1 MQTPSYLSAPVP
13 DDEGQR
19 LAALRALAI
28 LDTEP
33 DSCFDDI
40 TLLASQICGTPIALV
55 SLVDESRQW
64 FKSRVGLD
72 ATETPRDVAFCA
84 HAILESQ
91 TFVVADAQKDSRF
104 AGNPLVT
111 GGPKVRFY
119 AGSQLRTSAGQNI
132 GTLCVIDMK
141 PRSLTPEQIS
151 AMEALTRQVVLNF
164 ERQKLERDLHR
175 REDFLKNILGMLPDL
190 VCYID
195 KDLVY
200 HYVNPAYERWLGIKT
215 EDFIGK
221 KMTDILGKDATSYAM
236 PYIQRVL
243 KGERQEF
250 QIHVPYLINGRSI
263 DKFVQGVH
271 VPDIDVQG
279 QVRGY
284 FGVLTDI
291 TELKRAEDRALQQA
305 QELAVALQQS
315 KESERSFR
323 SIFDQAPMGIIQ
335 LDSNLHFVAANASF
349 CAFLG
354 YSQAELKGMTIMDM
368 THPEDEQRTREGL
381 ARLTKLSDPVAR
393 FEKRYIR
400 KSGDVVWALVTSKS
414 VKLQDDGEPYV
425 FSVIEDVT
433 QIRAAEQ
440 ELKAAQ
446 AKLVTSAKMASLGEM
461 AGGIAHEINNP
472 LAIIKGKSDLLAK
485 RLGQGTFDPAK
496 ASADLAAIGA
506 TVDRMSKIVHGLR
519 SFSRSC
525 DQDPLERSA
534 LDKVIADA
542 IDLCGERFKNADV
555 ALSINCPS
563 DAVIEARTTQIT
575 QILMNLL
582 NNAFD
587 AVQGLPKK
595 WVAIDAKA
603 SATSVRISVADSGPG
618 IEPKLVERIMEPFFT
633 TKEVGKG
640 TGLGLS
646 ISKGIAESHRGTLTY
661 QAAGANTSFVL
672 ELPLR
677 QPQTQGDQ
685 AS

>member
-1 MQTPSYLSAPVP
+1 MQTPDFLSAPIP
-13 DDEGQR
+13 DDEAQR
-19 LAALRALAI
+19 LAALHELGI

-33 DSCFDDI
+33 DSRFDDI
-40 TLLASQICGTPIALV
+40 TLLASQICGTPVALV
-55 SLVDESRQW
+55 SLVDKSRQW

-72 ATETPRDVAFCA
+72 ATETPRDIAFCA

-91 TFVVADAQKDSRF
+91 TYVVADAMKDRKF

-119 AGSQLRTSAGQNI
+119 AGSQLRTSAGHNI

-141 PRSLTPEQIS
+141 PRSLTHEQIS
-151 AMEALTRQVVLNF
+151 AMEALARQVMLNF
-164 ERQKLERDLHR
+164 ERQKLERDLHQ
-175 REDFLKNILGMLPDL
+175 REGFLKNILGMLPDL

-200 HYVNPAYERWLGIKT
+200 HYVNPAYERWLGIKP

-221 KMTDILGKDATSYAM
+221 KMTDILGKDAIADAM
-236 PYIQRVL
+236 PYIRRALQ
-243 KGERQEF
+243 GERQEF
-250 QIHVPYLINGRSI
+250 QVHVPYLINGRSI
-263 DKFVQGVH
+263 KKYVQVVY
-271 VPDIDVQG
+271 VPDIDSHR
-279 QVRGY
+279 QVLGY
-284 FGVLTDI
+284 FAVITDI
-291 TELKRAEDRALQQA
+291 TKLKQAEDRALQQA

-335 LDSNLHFVAANASF
+335 LDANLRFVAANESF
-349 CAFLG
+349 CTFLG
-354 YSQAELKGMTIMDM
+354 YSQDELKKLTILDM
-368 THPEDEQRTREGL
+368 THPDDDQRTRESIV
-381 ARLTKLSDPVAR
+381 RLTKMSEPLAR

-400 KSGDVVWALVTSKS
+400 KSGDVVWAWVTSRA
-414 VKLQDDGEPYV
+414 VKLQDDREPYL

-433 QIRAAEQ
+433 QIRAAEE
-440 ELKAAQ
+440 ELKATQ

-472 LAIIKGKSDLLAK
+472 LAIIKGKSELLAK
-485 RLGQGTFDPAK
+485 RLGQGTLDPAK
-496 ASADLAAIGA
+496 AKADLAAISA

-519 SFSRSC
+519 SFSRNC
-525 DQDPLERSA
+525 DHDPLDQSI
-534 LDKVIADA
+534 LGKVVADA
-542 IDLCGERFKNADV
+542 IDLCSERFKNADV
-555 ALSINCPS
+555 TLSINCPT
-563 DAVIEARTTQIT
+563 DTVIEARTTQIT

-587 AVQGLPKK
+587 AVQGLSNK
-595 WVAIDAKA
+595 WVCINAKA
-603 SATSVRISVADSGPG
+603 SDTSIRISVSDSGPG
-618 IEPKLVERIMEPFFT
+618 IDPKLVERVMEPFFT

-646 ISKGIAESHRGTLTY
+646 ISKGIAESHGGTLTY
-661 QAAGANTSFVL
+661 QQDGAHTSFVL

-677 QPQTQGDQ
+677 QSQTQRVQ
-685 AS
+685 TA

>member
-1 MQTPSYLSAPVP
+1 MKTPSYLSARVP
-13 DDEGQR
+13 DDEVQR
-19 LAALRALAI
+19 LAALRELGV
-28 LDTEP
+28 LDTAT
-33 DSCFDDI
+33 DSRFDDI

-72 ATETPRDVAFCA
+72 ATETPRDIAFCA

-91 TFVVADAQKDSRF
+91 TFIVPDALEDRRF

-119 AGSQLRTSAGQNI
+119 AGSQLRTSAGHNI

-151 AMEALTRQVVLNF
+151 AMEALARQVVLNF
-164 ERQKLERDLHR
+164 ERQKFATDLHR
-175 REDFLKNILGMLPDL
+175 REGFLKNILGMLPDL

-200 HYVNPAYERWLGIKT
+200 RYVNPAYERWLGIKP

-221 KMTDILGKDATSYAM
+221 KMTDILGKDAIADAM
-236 PYIQRVL
+236 PYILRVL
-243 KGERQEF
+243 KGERQDF
-250 QIHVPYLINGRSI
+250 QVHVPYLINGRSI
-263 DKFVQGVH
+263 EKFVQVVY
-271 VPDIDVQG
+271 VPDIDVQN
-279 QVRGY
+279 QVLGY
-284 FGVLTDI
+284 FAVLTDI

-305 QELAVALQQS
+305 QELAVALQHS

-335 LDSNLHFVAANASF
+335 LDMNLRIVAANESF
-349 CAFLG
+349 CTFLG
-354 YSQAELKGMTIMDM
+354 YSQAELKRMTILDM
-368 THPEDEQRTREGL
+368 THPEDEQRSREAIG
-381 ARLTKLSDPVAR
+381 RITERSEPLTR

-400 KSGDVVWALVTSKS
+400 KSGEVVWALVTSRS
-414 VKLQDDGEPYV
+414 VKLQDDSEPYV

-472 LAIIKGKSDLLAK
+472 LAIIKGKSELLAK
-485 RLGQGTFDPAK
+485 RLGQGTLDPAK
-496 ASADLAAIGA
+496 AGADIAAIGA
-506 TVDRMSKIVHGLR
+506 TVDRMSKIVQGLR

-525 DQDPLERSA
+525 DQDPLERGA
-534 LDKVIADA
+534 LGKVIADA

-555 ALSINCPS
+555 SLSINCPT
-563 DAVIEARTTQIT
+563 DTLIEARTTQIT

-587 AVQGLPKK
+587 AVQGLPNK
-595 WVAIDAKA
+595 WVSVDAKA
-603 SATSVRISVADSGPG
+603 SDASIRISVTDSGPG
-618 IEPKLVERIMEPFFT
+618 IDPKLVDRIMEPFFT

-646 ISKGIAESHRGTLTY
+646 ISKGIAESHGGTLTY
-661 QAAGANTSFVL
+661 QASGANTGFVL

-677 QPQTQGDQ
+677 QPQTQQDQ
-685 AS
+685 AA